1 MSSYEEPDWA
11 QEPSSDCQW
20 YLLEAKGGVELAKH
34 ALHRACTVLG
44 RAVDMVDIPLQHES
58 ASRQHAR
65 IAFDSSGTPWLR
77 DLKSTHGTFCNKR
90 KLPPQAVGK
99 VETNSCQTGARG
111 IMLFPGNILQFGAST
126 RIYCVEGPEAF
137 ERGAQE
143 LKLKQLNSVAVPPPT
158 TLETETSK
166 PEDSIVSWGIS
177 MDDDEIP
184 KDSIATSD
192 DRTVPMDA
200 PVPEKHR
207 KMLERLNA
215 HKYKIS
221 NLQTEDERIQRKGEL
236 SEGQERQLQR
246 NAERETALVESIAEL
261 EEELYKK
268 LHPDEAP
275 ARHRKMASAAAAYDD
290 DDMDFYDRTKDQS
303 NSVIDTEGESEK
315 TLTVKW
321 KNIYKQQTQRVK
333 QLEQAQAKEMALQER
348 LGQLE
353 AVGDEESFFVQNDL
367 QIAKEAVEKIETE
380 QLEDKST
387 TMEIERLLKIVNPKL
402 RVMDH
407 ESGYIGEGPPK
418 QLKDPIRE
426 PPATANNDMMLPPTH
441 IRQEPSSPSNDAA
454 SLSMPPPPRAVPSSP
469 PRAVHSPPPPPRTVH
484 SPPPP
489 ASFHSP
495 PPPASLSPRQ
505 ARVVLPSS
513 ADGEPQHQPP
523 LESDRVMPPPKR
535 IRVVGPGMPPP
546 AVKGPA
552 RPPPQGTLAMLS
564 AHTTAAAP
572 NSHDSSSAF
581 EKEKSANN
589 VQKKKNKAPVVA
601 DPKKDEWRAP
611 PGQDGSGITKLNA
624 KFAGRY

>member
-20 YLLEAKGGVELAKH
+20 HLLEAKSGVELAKH

-44 RAVDMVDIPLQHES
+44 RAVDMVHFPLQHES

-111 IMLFPGNILQFGAST
+111 IMLFPGDILQFGAST

-137 ERGAQE
+137 ERGAKE
-143 LKLKQLNSVAVPPPT
+143 LLLKTAPSQSNSVAEPPPM
-158 TLETETSK
+158 ETETNK

-177 MDDDEIP
+177 MDDEDMLKETA
-184 KDSIATSD
+184 ATSN

-200 PVPEKHR
+200 SVPEKHR
-207 KMLERLNA
+207 RMLERLNA
-215 HKYKIS
+215 HKYKVA

-275 ARHRKMASAAAAYDD
+275 ARRKKMASAAYDD

-303 NSVIDTEGESEK
+303 NSAIDTEGESEK

-321 KNIYKQQTQRVK
+321 KNIYQQQSQRVL
-333 QLEQAQAKEMALQER
+333 QLEHAQAQELALQER
-348 LGQLE
+348 LRQLE
-353 AVGDEESFFVQNDL
+353 AAGDEESFFVRNDL

-380 QLEDKST
+380 QLEDKTT

-402 RVMDH
+402 LVIDH

-418 QLKDPIRE
+418 KHKDPIRE
-426 PPATANNDMMLPPTH
+426 PPATANNAMMPPPH
-441 IRQEPSSPSNDAA
+441 IRPAPSTPSNDAA
-454 SLSMPPPPRAVPSSP
+454 SLSMPPPPRAVHSPP
-469 PRAVHSPPPPPRTVH
+469 PRAVHSPPPPPRAGH

-489 ASFHSP
+489 RAVHSLPP
-495 PPPASLSPRQ
+495 PPPASASPRQ
-505 ARVVLPSS
+505 ARMVLPSS
-513 ADGEPQHQPP
+513 ADGEPQHQPS

-546 AVKGPA
+546 AFKGPV
-552 RPPPQGTLAMLS
+552 RPQPQGTLAMLS
-564 AHTTAAAP
+564 AHTTTAR
-572 NSHDSSSAF
+572 DSSPAF
-581 EKEKSANN
+581 EKQKSANHN
-589 VQKKKNKAPVVA
+589 QKKMDPAFA

-611 PGQDGSGITKLNA
+611 EGQDGSGLTKLNA

>member
-20 YLLEAKGGVELAKH
+20 HLLEAKAGVELAKH

-44 RAVDMVDIPLQHES
+44 RAVDMVHIPLQHES

-90 KLPPQAVGK
+90 KLPPQAVGN

-111 IMLFPGNILQFGAST
+111 VMLFPGDILQFGAST

-137 ERGAQE
+137 ERGAQ
-143 LKLKQLNSVAVPPPT
+143 KLRLSTAPSQPNAVAMRPPPME
-158 TLETETSK
+158 LETENNK

-177 MDDDEIP
+177 MDDDISKET
-184 KDSIATSD
+184 ATSV
-192 DRTVPMDA
+192 DRTVSMDA
-200 PVPEKHR
+200 TVPEKHR

-215 HKYKIS
+215 HKYKLA

-246 NAERETALVESIAEL
+246 NVERETALVESIAEL

-275 ARHRKMASAAAAYDD
+275 ARHKKTASTAYDD
-290 DDMDFYDRTKDQS
+290 DDIDFYDRTKEQS
-303 NSVIDTEGESEK
+303 NSAIDTEGESEK

-321 KNIYKQQTQRVK
+321 KNFYQQQTQRVK
-333 QLEQAQAKEMALQER
+333 RLEQAQAQELALQER
-348 LGQLE
+348 LGRLE
-353 AVGDEESFFVQNDL
+353 AAGDEESFFVQNDL
-367 QIAKEAVEKIETE
+367 QIAKETVGKIEAE
-380 QLEDKST
+380 QLDDKNT

-402 RVMDH
+402 VMDH
-407 ESGYIGEGPPK
+407 ESGYIGQGPPK
-418 QLKDPIRE
+418 KHKDPIRE
-426 PPATANNDMMLPPTH
+426 PPASTNNAMMLPPPH
-441 IRQEPSSPSNDAA
+441 IRSEPSSPSNDAA
-454 SLSMPPPPRAVPSSP
+454 SISMPPPS
-469 PRAVHSPPPPPRTVH
+469 RAVHSPPPRAAP

-489 ASFHSP
+489 HDLHP
-495 PPPASLSPRQ
+495 PPPDVSLSPPQ
-505 ARVVLPSS
+505 ARVVLPRS
-513 ADGEPQHQPP
+513 ADGEPRYQPP
-523 LESDRVMPPPKR
+523 MESDRVMPPPKR
-535 IRVVGPGMPPP
+535 IRVAGPSMPPP
-546 AVKGPA
+546 AFKGPAA

-564 AHTTAAAP
+564 AHTHTAT
-572 NSHDSSSAF
+572 NSHDSSAF
-581 EKEKSANN
+581 EKPKSPNH
-589 VQKKKNKAPVVA
+589 VKKIKDKGLAVA

-611 PGQDGSGITKLNA
+611 QGQDGSGITKLNA